1 MIFYKTQSKLKN
13 LKHIKNMKINYL
25 LLLILIN
32 TSIVIG
38 QGTQALSPTKIKVDG
53 VAAVVGD
60 YVILESDIDKT
71 LVEMESQGMST
82 ANINRCELLGKLME
96 DKLYAH
102 NAIQDSLEVKDQEI
116 YDYVDQSIAYFTEQ
130 LGSIEK
136 VLEFYKKPDEL
147 SFRDELFQINKI
159 QKLSSLMQSNIVDE
173 IEITPEEVR
182 TFFKSIPEAEL
193 PTFGTELEIS
203 QIVIE
208 PKVTEEEKERIIN
221 QLKSFKVDVEER
233 GMSFSSKAV
242 LYSQDPGS
250 RSSGGKYSLH
260 RKKPRMVKEFRDIA
274 FSMQEGQI
282 SDPFKTDF
290 GWHIILVEKIRG
302 QEVDVRHILL
312 TPKVDA
318 VQLEDARKLL
328 DTLRTR
334 IVDKEITFEDAAYQF
349 SSEKETRLNGG
360 AIINPTTGDKRF
372 ELTKMDPLLYNQIR
386 DLKDGV
392 ISVPLLDE
400 DRSGLKKYKILKVTN
415 RFDEHTAD
423 YSKDYTKIKDLA
435 LKEKKLKAIKKW
447 MEEKIELTYISLNKD
462 FDDCNFNNNWRK
474 TTNL

>member
-1 MIFYKTQSKLKN
+1 MIFYKTQLKLKN
-13 LKHIKNMKINYL
+13 LKHIKVMKINCL

-182 TFFKSIPEAEL
+182 TFFRSIPEAEL

-221 QLKSFKVDVEER
+221 QLKSFKADVEER

-349 SSEKETRLNGG
+349 SSDKETRLNGG

-415 RFDEHTAD
+415 RFDEHAAD

-474 TTNL
+474 TN

>member
-13 LKHIKNMKINYL
+13 LKHIKIMKINYL

-386 DLKDGV
+386 DLKDGL

-474 TTNL
+474 TN

>member
-1 MIFYKTQSKLKN
+1 MPLKPKN
-13 LKHIKNMKINYL
+13 LRHTNKLIDSY
-25 LLLILIN
+25 LILLFSLI
-32 TSIVIG
+32 TSSLIA
-38 QGTQALSPTKIKVDG
+38 QGSQSVKPKRIKVDG
-53 VAAVVGD
+53 VSSVVGD

-71 LVEMESQGMST
+71 IVEMESQGMST
-82 ANINRCELLGKLME
+82 KNVSRCELLGKLME

-102 NAIQDSLEVKDQEI
+102 HAIQDSLEVSDEEI

-159 QKLSSLMQSNIVDE
+159 QKLSSMMQSKIVSE

-182 TFFKSIPEAEL
+182 NFFKQIPENDL

-203 QIVIE
+203 QIVLE
-208 PKVTEEEKERIIN
+208 PKVSEEEKERIIN
-221 QLKSFKVDVEER
+221 QLKSFKVDVEEL

-250 RSSGGKYSLH
+250 RSSGGKYTLH

-290 GWHIILVEKIRG
+290 GWHILMVERIRG

-312 TPKVDA
+312 TPKVDQD
-318 VQLEDARKLL
+318 QLEEARKLL

-334 IVDKEITFEDAAYQF
+334 IIDEEISFEEAAYQF

-360 AIINPTTGDKRF
+360 AIINPTTADKRF

-386 DLKDGV
+386 DLKDDE

-415 RFDEHTAD
+415 RYDEHTAD
-423 YSKDYTKIKDLA
+423 YSMDYIKIKELA
-435 LKEKKLKAIKKW
+435 LKEKKLNAIKKW
-447 MEEKIELTYISLNKD
+447 MKEKIELTYISLNND
-462 FDDCNFNNNWRK
+462 FDNCQFNNNWRK
-474 TTNL
+474 TN